1 MLRGTVGAH
10 AFVDDVQLC
19 GSLVHALFEV
29 LRQPFLAEG
38 DDPGLLTRPG
48 LSPSGKKLLYEWLRV
63 NCAHLYRVCG
73 RCEGLGKLLPD
84 PFI

>member
-10 AFVDDVQLC
+10 ALADDVQLC

-48 LSPSGKKLLYEWLRV
+48 LSPSGKKLLYEWVRAAFRRV
-63 NCAHLYRVCG
+63 ER
-73 RCEGLGKLLPD
+73 LGELGD
-84 PFI
+84 GA